1 MKTFLSSTGLMSQVI
16 TMLVTTVC
24 RMVEYLRI
32 IIHGNTLMS
41 SKCKMRNRM
50 LDNNRGMT
58 WTACLDSKIVFK
70 KDKSKRKANVYVVVN
85 FLSQLIFIFPL
96 FQFH

>member
-1 MKTFLSSTGLMSQVI
+1 MFLLLSTGMSQVI
-16 TMLVTTVC
+16 IMLVTTVC

-32 IIHGNTLMS
+32 IIRGNTLMS

-58 WTACLDSKIVFK
+58 WRTCLDSKIKVK
-70 KDKSKRKANVYVVVN
+70 ERLMYM
-85 FLSQLIFIFPL
+85 L
-96 FQFH
+96 